1 MLYPLKSYLKY
12 LAKATNRHG
21 VHSPFVYD
29 FLDHC
34 LYNKTT
40 YPAYDRLKKNR
51 RTLLQNHHKITI
63 TDFGAGSR
71 IFTSNTRKISAIA
84 KHAGIPFKKQ
94 KILFRLVHYFKPKT
108 IIELGTSLGLAT
120 TAMSLGNP
128 KATITTVEGCAATLQ
143 VAKKQFAAFN
153 LTNILPINA
162 KFEDFFKTQK
172 SQNWDF
178 MYIDGNHTKEHT
190 LAYFTWALKHVHN
203 DSVLIF
209 DDIYW
214 SKSMTEAWQ
223 QIKEHPKVTV
233 SIDTFFWGL
242 IFFRK
247 EQKKQHFTIRV

>member
-108 IIELGTSLGLAT
+108 IVELGTSLGLAT

-162 KFEDFFKTQK
+162 KFEDF
-172 SQNWDF
+172 
-178 MYIDGNHTKEHT
+178 
-190 LAYFTWALKHVHN
+190 LKHVHN